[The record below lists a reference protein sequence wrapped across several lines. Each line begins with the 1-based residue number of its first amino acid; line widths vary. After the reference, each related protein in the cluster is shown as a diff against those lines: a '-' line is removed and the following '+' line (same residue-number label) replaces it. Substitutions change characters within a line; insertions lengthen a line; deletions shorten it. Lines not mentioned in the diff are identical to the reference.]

1 MIMLPR
7 HGTHYCFLSLLLAL
21 STLLFCVSED
31 EPLRHNLRPFAPNTM
46 GMPLR
51 RGAFTAAKLQ
61 LYHIP
66 ASSAGKWLETLA
78 WRENIGNV

>member
-1 MIMLPR
+1 
-7 HGTHYCFLSLLLAL
+7 
-21 STLLFCVSED
+21 
-31 EPLRHNLRPFAPNTM
+31 
-46 GMPLR
+46 MPLR